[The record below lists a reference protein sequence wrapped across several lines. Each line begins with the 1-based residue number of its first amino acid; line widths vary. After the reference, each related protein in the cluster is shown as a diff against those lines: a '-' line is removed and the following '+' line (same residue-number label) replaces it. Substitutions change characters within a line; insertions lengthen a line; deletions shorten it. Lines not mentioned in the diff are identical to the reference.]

1 MLSVIMPNSHVGSF
15 TGPVD
20 SDSITHGATLSS
32 HETPLSKIGPPQ
44 QLDPPGARAPHPTPP
59 Q

>member
-1 MLSVIMPNSHVGSF
+1 MGSL
-15 TGPVD
+15 TGAGPGAGPV
-20 SDSITHGATLSS
+20 DSITHGATLSS
-32 HETPLSKIGPPQ
+32 HETPLATIGPPQ